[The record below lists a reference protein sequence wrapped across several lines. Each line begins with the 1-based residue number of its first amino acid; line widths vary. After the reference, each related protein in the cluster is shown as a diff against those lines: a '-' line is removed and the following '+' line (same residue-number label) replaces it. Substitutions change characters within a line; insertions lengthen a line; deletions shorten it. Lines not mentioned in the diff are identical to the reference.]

1 MQERT
6 GAHWASGYLDLA
18 VSRGLISAD
27 DIRSLDEPV
36 TRLFIA
42 KLAARALNLQPDGSA
57 HFADTS
63 DPYVGA
69 LYNAGIVEGS
79 YAGNQLVYLPGDNI
93 SRAEISAVIWR
104 IYNLD

>member
-1 MQERT
+1 M
-6 GAHWASGYLDLA
+6 
-18 VSRGLISAD
+18 
-27 DIRSLDEPV
+27 

-57 HFADTS
+57 RFADTS
-63 DPYVGA
+63 DPTSA
-69 LYNAGIVEGS
+69 RSITPASSRGS